1 MKFPR
6 YTVGLV
12 FFIDV
17 ALVGL
22 CSGVFNVTTLAG
34 GNAGA
39 TDGQG
44 TAASF
49 NVPVDSVVA
58 SDGTIYVSDQGNQL
72 IRKIT
77 PSGDVSTLAG
87 AAGTSGSSDGVSLR
101 LLYERVLK
109 LIEKSLLARDSRK
122 LLQSHGY

>member
-6 YTVGLV
+6 YTAFGLV

-17 ALVGL
+17 TLVGL

-34 GNAGA
+34 GTYGA
-39 TDGQG
+39 TNGQG

-49 NVPVDSVVA
+49 NGPVDSVVA
-58 SDGTIYVSDQGNQL
+58 SDGTIYVSDFNNQL
-72 IRKIT
+72 IRKVT

-87 AAGTSGSSDGVSLR
+87 VAGTVGSSDGVSLLFSLR
-101 LLYERVLK
+101 TCDTVK
-109 LIEKSLLARDSRK
+109 LEEFI
-122 LLQSHGY
+122 